1 MYLLKKKKINI
12 SNLNMIVITS
22 KGNIIIYLKMR
33 ILNKE
38 AN

>member
-1 MYLLKKKKINI
+1 
-12 SNLNMIVITS
+12 MIVITNN
-22 KGNIIIYLKMR
+22 GNIIIYLKMR